1 MRATLYQDAD
11 KATYHNA
18 ALEPY
23 GSENRSFFEECR
35 GSILAATLRLDDDQI
50 SDIIN
55 VKIEDEVVACGM
67 LYRHEAEVCEIVN
80 LYYQDYVERT
90 DILLRLIRL
99 LIKKARNAGYRKL
112 RYSLP
117 RNLHLVFIFLSGVGF
132 VKIDRENSISP
143 DLLPMELMLK
153 L

>member
-1 MRATLYQDAD
+1 MRATLYRDAD

-18 ALEPY
+18 AFEPCRGEIRTLY
-23 GSENRSFFEECR
+23 EECR
-35 GSILAATLRLDDDQI
+35 GSIPAATLRLDDDQI
-50 SDIIN
+50 GDIIN
-55 VKIEDEVVACGM
+55 VKIEDELVACGM

-80 LYYQDYVERT
+80 LYYQDYIEST

-117 RNLHLVFIFLSGVGF
+117 RSLHLVFIFLSGVGF
-132 VKIDRENSISP
+132 VKIDRENLISP